1 MVDKKA
7 DLAGPGIGT
16 YAEVEKALPR
26 DYVPILDPKDTQIA
40 LAKVKRFIEDGL
52 NRELNLIRVEVPL
65 IVSKES
71 GVNDYLD
78 RDGSRTPIDFHCG
91 LGLAKPL
98 EAQVVQAATKWK
110 RMALRQFSCEVG
122 QGINTD
128 MRAVRKDYFLDHD
141 HSCYVDQ
148 WDWERRITAED
159 RSLDYLKETV
169 RKIWSVIYDADQY
182 LRGEFPELAGTTF
195 PCVPKELVFI
205 HAEDLLGKYP
215 DLPRKQRETAILQD
229 YPAIFVIGIGWVLK
243 DGYPHEMRAA
253 DYDDWCTSTSQ
264 WSGNDTHGLNGD
276 ILVWNPVTRRRH
288 ELTSMGIRVT
298 KETLR
303 RQLEISG
310 QVDFLQLPYHQAIL
324 NDQIPLSIGGGIG
337 QSRLCMYLLRKA
349 HLGEVSVSVWPR
361 QLMEICAGKNI
372 HVLE

>member
-128 MRAVRKDYFLDHD
+128 MRAVRKDYFLTMT
-141 HSCYVDQ
+141 
-148 WDWERRITAED
+148 TA
-159 RSLDYLKETV
+159 
-169 RKIWSVIYDADQY
+169 A
-182 LRGEFPELAGTTF
+182 
-195 PCVPKELVFI
+195 
-205 HAEDLLGKYP
+205 
-215 DLPRKQRETAILQD
+215 
-229 YPAIFVIGIGWVLK
+229 
-243 DGYPHEMRAA
+243 
-253 DYDDWCTSTSQ
+253 TSTSGTGSAASQ
-264 WSGNDTHGLNGD
+264 PRTAASTISRRLSGRSGASST
-276 ILVWNPVTRRRH
+276 T
-288 ELTSMGIRVT
+288 LTSTSVGSFRSLLGRHFRAYR
-298 KETLR
+298 KSWSLFTLR
-303 RQLEISG
+303 IFSGSTRTCRASSARRQ
-310 QVDFLQLPYHQAIL
+310 Y
-324 NDQIPLSIGGGIG
+324 
-337 QSRLCMYLLRKA
+337 SRTTQR
-349 HLGEVSVSVWPR
+349 SS
-361 QLMEICAGKNI
+361 
-372 HVLE
+372 